1 MIMSKKESVE
11 SIQDLGEFG
20 LINKLTAD
28 IVSCQTSTR
37 KGIGD
42 DAAVLDHGNNE
53 TVLTTDMLLEGVHFD
68 LTYFP
73 LKHLGYKAVTVN
85 LSDLFAMN
93 AIPQQ
98 ITVSIGISAK
108 FSVSSIEELYQ
119 GIKLACKQYDVDLV
133 GGDTCA
139 SMNGLVIS
147 ITAIGM
153 CTPGSAI
160 FRSGAQAN
168 DLICVSGDLGGA
180 YMGLLVL
187 QREMELFKEDS
198 SQQPK
203 LNEYQYILEKQLKP
217 EARQDIIAELRKKEI
232 KPSSM
237 IDISDGLSSDLLHLC
252 DSSGLGCKL
261 YASKIPINRDTENLA
276 IEMGLSPL
284 VAALNGGEDYE
295 LLFTLKVEDFDKIR
309 DMDQISV
316 IGHMVDVTEGTNMIL
331 DDGTSVPLLAQG
343 WKAENAM

>member
-1 MIMSKKESVE
+1 MSKKESAKT
-11 SIQDLGEFG
+11 IMDLGEFG
-20 LINKLTAD
+20 LIKELTEG
-28 IVSCQTSTR
+28 IVSSQNSTR

-42 DAAVLDHGNNE
+42 DAAILDHGNNE
-53 TVLTTDMLLEGVHFD
+53 TVVTTDMLLEGVHFD

-108 FSVSSIEELYQ
+108 FSIKALEELYA
-119 GIKLACKQYDVDLV
+119 GIKLACQNYDVDLV

-139 SMNGLVIS
+139 SLNGLVIS

-160 FRSGAQAN
+160 YRSGAKAH

-187 QREMELFKEDS
+187 QRENELFKEDP

-203 LNEYQYILEKQLKP
+203 LEEYQYILEKQLKP
-217 EARQDIIAELRKKEI
+217 EARQDIISELRQKEI
-232 KPSSM
+232 RPTSM
-237 IDISDGLSSDLLHLC
+237 IDVSDGLSSDLLHLC
-252 DSSGLGCKL
+252 DSSALGCKL
-261 YASKIPINRDTENLA
+261 YASKIPVNRDTESLA
-276 IEMGLSPL
+276 NEIGISPL

-295 LLFTLKVEDFDKIR
+295 LLFTLNLEDFKKIQELDK
-309 DMDQISV
+309 ISV
-316 IGHMVDVTEGTNMIL
+316 IGHMVDITEGTNMIL
-331 DDGTSVPLLAQG
+331 DDETSVPLLAQG
-343 WKAENAM
+343 WKAEKAL

>member
-1 MIMSKKESVE
+1 MSKKESAENV
-11 SIQDLGEFG
+11 QDLGEFG
-20 LINKLTAD
+20 LIKKLTAD

-53 TVLTTDMLLEGVHFD
+53 TVVTTDMLLEGVHFD

-108 FSVSSIEELYQ
+108 FSISSIEELYK

-153 CTPGSAI
+153 CAPGSAI
-160 FRSGAQAN
+160 FRAGAKAN

-187 QREMELFKEDS
+187 QREMELFNKDT

-217 EARQDIIAELRKKEI
+217 EARQDIISDLRQKEI

-252 DSSGLGCKL
+252 DSSGLGCKIF
-261 YASKIPINRDTENLA
+261 ASKIPINRETENLA

-295 LLFTLKVEDFDKIR
+295 LLFTLNLEYFDSIQN
-309 DMDQISV
+309 MDQISV
-316 IGHMVDVTEGTNMIL
+316 IGHMVNVTEGTNMIL
-331 DDGTSVPLLAQG
+331 DDDTSVPLLAQG